1 MNSNEDV
8 LDSVILLI
16 KLIIFLSIF
25 YSYFKNRN
33 RNKLRNP
40 YFRSIDKILSKYY
53 SGYFFKFYDLEY
65 YPELKLIYKNLL
77 YELHNEGI
85 YAETL
90 EAYIKTEDKKS
101 SYIKSFIALIIG
113 FFGGQELKS
122 LIANFNSISVYFNFD
137 NFKEIGQLLSNSA
150 ERNQVLTILASVVFV
165 IISLL
170 FLFVVIF
177 LDNPYFIKKHILN
190 NQSKLI
196 IEDVISYYRNN
207 ESTLENLNVD
217 NLVFEDENI
226 CFLDIRIIKI
236 KNLYTILFPKSLMEK
251 RSKLEWNIPNVTN
264 RFEIPN
270 IIFRGKK
277 FTFIFDKISE
287 GSMARLN
294 DIESIDNTAVPES
307 DIQKLSKIFEILFLA
322 ADIEYSK
329 QTYIEKKLQEIMID
343 KEHYNKWSTIIKIG
357 KIFFIMLVFLILL
370 FLVSLVVIFI
380 IRGLLFYFV
389 LFIYSIMLLADYIV
403 RKLFS

>member
-33 RNKLRNP
+33 KLKNP

-65 YPELKLIYKNLL
+65 YPELKLIYENLL

-122 LIANFNSISVYFNFD
+122 LIANFNSIRVYFNFD

-150 ERNQVLTILASVVFV
+150 ERNQVLTILASVVLV
-165 IISLL
+165 IIS
-170 FLFVVIF
+170 FCC
-177 LDNPYFIKKHILN
+177 Y
-190 NQSKLI
+190 
-196 IEDVISYYRNN
+196 IS
-207 ESTLENLNVD
+207 
-217 NLVFEDENI
+217 
-226 CFLDIRIIKI
+226 
-236 KNLYTILFPKSLMEK
+236 
-251 RSKLEWNIPNVTN
+251 
-264 RFEIPN
+264 
-270 IIFRGKK
+270 
-277 FTFIFDKISE
+277 
-287 GSMARLN
+287 
-294 DIESIDNTAVPES
+294 
-307 DIQKLSKIFEILFLA
+307 
-322 ADIEYSK
+322 
-329 QTYIEKKLQEIMID
+329 
-343 KEHYNKWSTIIKIG
+343 
-357 KIFFIMLVFLILL
+357 
-370 FLVSLVVIFI
+370 
-380 IRGLLFYFV
+380 
-389 LFIYSIMLLADYIV
+389 
-403 RKLFS
+403 